1 MGTSVGVTMTWVR
14 VGALVFWTVAVGGDW
29 VGAMVRTALGLIA
42 SADGSAMDG
51 LSASKDLDT
60 FGEVEQAT
68 RNTRV
73 NTENKVTLVVMLI
86 KFRMVFI
93 DPKLFASNAFIIAS
107 YAGHRW

>member
-42 SADGSAMDG
+42 SADGSAMDR
-51 LSASKDLDT
+51 LSASDD
-60 FGEVEQAT
+60 FEVMGEAEQAT
-68 RNTRV
+68 SSPKV
-73 NTENKVTLVVMLI
+73 NIKNKVTLAVMPI

-93 DPKLFASNAFIIAS
+93 DPKLFASNDFIIAV
-107 YAGHRW
+107 